1 MTVKG
6 SEMSAEDVYLKA
18 GKDIYILSAENRS
31 TTREKENSS
40 SASLGGSI
48 GSSGLTGIRA
58 SYGRGREEGLSE
70 EISNTESIIKA
81 EHALSLESGKNTGIP
96 LGYDIPSGKVS
107 GFVSAGKSRTDSDY
121 ESVTD
126 QAGIYAG
133 DKGFDISVKDN
144 THLKGAVID
153 SKGDA
158 DKNTLRTGTLSW
170 EDIENK
176 ADYKSGGSGIFY
188 TAKLG
193 GNVNNDTQSSRE
205 NSRYDKEPGT
215 NTHNE
220 SDKVTE
226 TFDGNRI
233 PLNERGLLGVPTA
246 ATKGKKVGGDF
257 MRRESFISIATVIF
271 IFIIV
276 LIIHFGRACLE
287 DNFVQD
293 NVAEMVYVYKSLPSI
308 DSEEKNS
315 YVIKQRIV
323 SKFLKGEKFAPHTS
337 SVEGLKFFERYA
349 VLNKYDYKEPLFY
362 DGGYHLDLKKGDLVV
377 HVYHKE
383 GDTLWKIMIIKY
395 DWIWNLGF

>member
-1 MTVKG
+1 M
-6 SEMSAEDVYLKA
+6 
-18 GKDIYILSAENRS
+18 
-31 TTREKENSS
+31 
-40 SASLGGSI
+40 
-48 GSSGLTGIRA
+48 
-58 SYGRGREEGLSE
+58 
-70 EISNTESIIKA
+70 
-81 EHALSLESGKNTGIP
+81 
-96 LGYDIPSGKVS
+96 
-107 GFVSAGKSRTDSDY
+107 
-121 ESVTD
+121 TD
-126 QAGIYAG
+126 QASIYAG

-153 SKGDA
+153 SKGSV

-176 ADYKSGGSGIFY
+176 ADYKSGGSGISY

-193 GNVNNDTQSSRE
+193 GNVNNDTPSSRE
-205 NSRYDKEPGT
+205 NSRYDKESGT

-308 DSEEKNS
+308 ESEEKNS

-337 SVEGLKFFERYA
+337 SAEGLKFFERYA

-362 DGGYHLDLKKGDLVV
+362 NGGYHLDLKKGDLVV